1 VTLGFLVWQP
11 SGERADDWI
20 ESYFLAVQIV
30 SLALQI
36 VKKVPKYSMNQDVCA
51 SLSCT
56 DHALRCFASSLCW
69 CIIML
74 YDLVECLDCVQAMW
88 GVILFLMV
96 FGIAIRVFFVGV
108 VCVDMAKEHLSKSEE
123 RESAEQPAELDADA
137 AAAAAAQSPPP
148 VSSIAAD
155 AQAEEVDAS
164 ESLDAAINQSVARR
178 APRSLAPSLRG
189 SLPPSLSPW
198 YDACTEN
205 EPRHQHNP
213 SEDGVCPQGPGEV
226 RQVRR
231 GGERRS

>member
-1 VTLGFLVWQP
+1 
-11 SGERADDWI
+11 
-20 ESYFLAVQIV
+20 
-30 SLALQI
+30 
-36 VKKVPKYSMNQDVCA
+36 
-51 SLSCT
+51 
-56 DHALRCFASSLCW
+56 
-69 CIIML
+69 
-74 YDLVECLDCVQAMW
+74 MW

-96 FGIAIRVFFVGV
+96 FGIAIRTFFVGI
-108 VCVDMAKEHLSKSEE
+108 VCVDMVKERLSKSEE
-123 RESAEQPAELDADA
+123 PESAEQSAELDAA
-137 AAAAAAQSPPP
+137 ATAAAAQSPRP

-189 SLPPSLSPW
+189 SLPPSLSLW

-205 EPRHQHNP
+205 EPRHEHNP

-231 GGERRS
+231 GGERRSWGIRAVQYFEMSCCGLSIVDLSVVAS